1 MTINNTTL
9 TFSAFALKS
18 ALAAVTLALQV
29 AALPAQA
36 AGRNPNPGVSP
47 INSSPYGKSYGD
59 WGAAWWNWAL
69 GFPADQN
76 PIRDSTGE
84 FGSQG
89 QSGPV
94 WFLAGTSGA
103 TVERTLTIPQG
114 KGIFIPL
121 LNVINDYPCPDPNF
135 QPAPGQTLEEFLTEG
150 AVFFVDHATE
160 LALEVDGVP
169 LGNLF
174 DYRATSG
181 LFTFTGDPSLTA
193 VFDPCI
199 TGEPQSAVTD
209 GYWVML
215 APLRPG
221 RHTIH
226 STSKAEFPEFGFEFG
241 VEVTYHI
248 TVE

>member
-1 MTINNTTL
+1 MKTQNTKQ
-9 TFSAFALKS
+9 AFGASALKPL
-18 ALAAVTLALQV
+18 LATAFLALLM
-29 AALPAQA
+29 ATSLAQA

-47 INSSPYGKSYGD
+47 INSNPYGKSYGD
-59 WGAAWWNWAL
+59 WCAAWWTWAL
-69 GFPADQN
+69 SFPADRN
-76 PIRDSTGE
+76 PILDATGA

-94 WFLAGTSGA
+94 WFLAGTAGG
-103 TVERTLTIPQG
+103 TVVRTLTIPAG
-114 KGIFIPL
+114 KGIFFPL

-135 QPAPGQTLEEFLTEG
+135 QPAPGQSLEEFLTEG

-169 LGNLF
+169 LRNLF

-181 LFTFTGDPSLTA
+181 LFTFTGDPSMT

-199 TGEPQSAVTD
+199 TGEPQPAVSD
-209 GYWVML
+209 GYWLML
-215 APLRPG
+215 SPLRPG
-221 RHTIH
+221 QHTIH
-226 STSKAEFPEFGFEFG
+226 YVSKAEFPEFGFEFT
-241 VEVTYHI
+241 VEVTYHL